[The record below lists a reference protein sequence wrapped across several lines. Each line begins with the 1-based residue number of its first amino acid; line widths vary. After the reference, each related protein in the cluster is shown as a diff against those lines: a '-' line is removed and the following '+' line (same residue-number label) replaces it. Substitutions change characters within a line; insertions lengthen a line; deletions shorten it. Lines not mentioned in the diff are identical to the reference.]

1 MTFFS
6 KLFLY
11 FCESLNFV
19 LIFIILSSIHHQ
31 QLTIEKTLTTIEKTL
46 KLVRGWARLWKLK
59 PNLNLKNFP
68 TEIFNFKSFYQSRS
82 QSVRSQIILI
92 LTCNSFNVLIEFVGD
107 MVTSTSTSVGSWS
120 IFYHCAMSHHIGFI
134 MILLCNEIKFLH
146 EDRTIN

>member
-1 MTFFS
+1 MTF
-6 KLFLY
+6 LLVNY
-11 FCESLNFV
+11 FCGFVSLNFV

-120 IFYHCAMSHHIGFI
+120 IFYHESPYIGFI